1 MSIFRVRDYLS
12 VLLYRIAAGLFGS
25 FGRRVRVVWPM
36 RLVGLKNM
44 HLGDDVTIANMAYIA
59 ALREFDEEP
68 RLSLGNGT
76 RLGEFAHVVCTHSVT
91 IGRDVLV
98 ANRVFISDCDHAY
111 RDISISVLRQGLDK
125 GRPVSIG
132 DDSWIGENVCIVSA
146 SIGRHCVIGA
156 NSVVTRDVPD
166 YSVVAGAPARIVRR
180 YCADRQSWLPTDID
194 GAFRNNDQV
203 DAPATAQS
211 SVQG

>member
-1 MSIFRVRDYLS
+1 MNIFRIRDYLS
-12 VLLYRIAAGLFGS
+12 VLLYRIAAGAFGS
-25 FGRRVRVVWPM
+25 FGRRVRVVWPI
-36 RLVGLKNM
+36 RLVGVKHM
-44 HLGDDVTIANMAYIA
+44 HLGDNVTIANMAYIA
-59 ALREFDEEP
+59 ALHEFGEEP
-68 RLSLGNGT
+68 RLSLGSGT
-76 RLGEFAHVVCTHSVT
+76 RLGEFAHVICTHSVT
-91 IGRDVLV
+91 FGQHVLV

-111 RDISISVLRQGLDK
+111 RDIAIPVLHQGLEK

-132 DDSWIGENVCIVSA
+132 DGSWIGENVCIVSA
-146 SIGRHCVIGA
+146 NIGRHCVIGA
-156 NSVVTRDVPD
+156 NSVVMGDVPD

-180 YCADRQSWLPTDID
+180 YCLDRQRWLPTDID